1 MSEDESDDK
10 SFEPTQRR
18 LDEARKRGEIAR
30 APDVSVALS
39 YMGLCIAALVAGE
52 ALLKGT
58 GSVGQS
64 ILAHADRLSS
74 DMSEGAR
81 ASLSPLLLGF
91 GQALLPLFALPFLA
105 VLLGL
110 IAQRGL
116 VFAPEKLEFRLS
128 RLSPIATAKQKFGVD
143 GLFTFAMN
151 VAKMLAIGLLL
162 ALHMSAR
169 ADDIANSMQLS
180 ATAATALMLWLL
192 AEFLLLILI
201 IAAAFGLVD
210 FFWQQAQ
217 HLKRN
222 RMSHKEMLDEHK
234 ESEGDPHAKGQRR
247 QKGQEIALN
256 RMLQDVAKADVV
268 IVNPTHY
275 AVALRWKRSD
285 RHAPICVAKG
295 VDEIAA
301 RIRERAALA
310 GVPLH
315 SDPPTARA
323 IHAAVEIGEPIRPEH
338 YKPVAAAIRFAEAL
352 RKRKGPK
359 SVGPA
364 R

>member
-1 MSEDESDDK
+1 MSEEESGDK

-30 APDVSVALS
+30 APDVSAAMAFL
-39 YMGLCIAALVAGE
+39 GLCLAALISGQAMLTQT
-52 ALLKGT
+52 AAI
-58 GSVGQS
+58 GQS
-64 ILAHADRLSS
+64 VLDHADRLASQMSS
-74 DMSEGAR
+74 GAR
-81 ASLSPLLLGF
+81 ASLAPVLLGYAKAF
-91 GQALLPLFALPFLA
+91 LPIFALPFLC

-110 IAQRGL
+110 FAQRGL

-128 RLSPIATAKQKFGVD
+128 RLSPIETAKQKFGTD
-143 GLFTFAMN
+143 GLFSFASS
-151 VAKMLAIGLLL
+151 VAKMLAIGVILTVHL
-162 ALHMSAR
+162 MAR
-169 ADDIANSMQLS
+169 ADDIANSMQLP
-180 ATAATALMLWLL
+180 APAAMGLMLWLMT
-192 AEFLLLILI
+192 EFLLLTLL
-201 IAAAFGLVD
+201 IAAVFGGVD

-234 ESEGDPHAKGQRR
+234 ESEGDPHAKFQRR

-295 VDEIAA
+295 VDDVAA
-301 RIRERAALA
+301 RIRERAVLA

-323 IHAAVEIGEPIRPEH
+323 IHAAVEIGQPIRPEH
-338 YKPVAAAIRFAEAL
+338 YKPVAAAIRFSEAL
-352 RKRKGPK
+352 RKRK
-359 SVGPA
+359 

>member
-1 MSEDESDDK
+1 MSEEDSDDK

-30 APDVSVALS
+30 APDVAVALS
-39 YMGLCIAALVAGE
+39 YLGLCIAALVVGE
-52 ALLKGT
+52 SLLRET
-58 GSVGQS
+58 AAVGQS
-64 ILAHADRLSS
+64 ILAHSDRLSS
-74 DMSEGAR
+74 DMSAGAR
-81 ASLSPLLLGF
+81 ASLAPILLGF
-91 GQALLPLFALPFLA
+91 AQALLPLFALPFLA

-110 IAQRGL
+110 IAQRAL

-128 RLSPIATAKQKFGVD
+128 RLSPIATAKQKFGIE
-143 GLFTFAMN
+143 GLFSFAMN

-169 ADDIANSMQLS
+169 SHEIANSMQLS
-180 ATAATALMLWLL
+180 AAASMTLMLRLL
-192 AEFLLLILI
+192 AEFLLLILA
-201 IAAAFGLVD
+201 IAAVFGLVD

-222 RMSHKEMLDEHK
+222 RMSHKEMMDEHK

-352 RKRKGPK
+352 RKRKK
-359 SVGPA
+359 Q
-364 R
+364 